1 MYSQHGASMAPPQ
14 KPETFMLSNEAQQSL
29 PQDAQVALQQVDN
42 LKYFLISA
50 PVDWSPDQLIRRFLL
65 PTGDY
70 VSCVLWNNLF
80 HISGTD
86 IVRCLSFRFQAF
98 GRPVKNTKKFEE
110 GIFSDLRNLKS
121 GTDASLEEPKS
132 AFLDFLYKNNCIRTQ
147 KKQKVFYW
155 YSVPHDRLF
164 LDALE
169 RDLKREK
176 MGQEA
181 TTVAVNEPALSFE
194 FDSSQSLFEQLTKA
208 QQANSSSFSAH
219 ANTAAAYATHS
230 TSPMGGGRATDS
242 MPPPQIP
249 QPAMSVGPEDN
260 GSNNQQGMYHNSVS
274 MSNTQIM
281 NNNTAMIKPEQEL
294 QFTYDRNGLPI
305 SRIHTRHT
313 SMPTFMEYSPA
324 PSFVSSH
331 YDDYPGAAG
340 ARGISFEP
348 ITPPQHPLHNLGPG
362 LGAESAYIANED
374 TGLYTAIPDLGSN
387 HSTSFTSAMM
397 MQLPPSNFT
406 VTGAGPG
413 AGAGGHFSTATR
425 MFPSANVY
433 SVIEGSPTYKQ
444 RRRRSSIPPA
454 ISNAIATAVTGNG
467 QTQSH
472 SHGQAHSYTHA
483 HAVSRPSDLRRSMSS
498 SVAPVPVLESEE
510 SSSSHDSNSHS
521 PPGLTNSYIS
531 SSTVNTKDLLHEL
544 SRTGTPLPSLEE
556 NVQDDEAG
564 LVGVMGA
571 HHHSDGHSQ
580 HGPQG
585 QNEGDNA
592 VGVGRQCDRPGP
604 VRRARSATMMELG
617 PYPQKSHS
625 CPIPSCGR
633 LFKRLEHLKRHVRT
647 HTQERPYPCP
657 YCNRAFSRSDNLAQ
671 HRRIHESQQQG
682 GGQSSLLANFSDE
695 DHENENENEQEQD
708 DFSSPSSVDLNGN
721 SNNNNNHSQN
731 QSQNPNS
738 HNNTSNPNTSN
749 GSGSGNG
756 NGNGNGNS
764 NYMVNLSNVTSM
776 PMSMPSMSMSIP
788 MPSMVNPQV
797 ITPQL
802 LQQHI

>member
-29 PQDAQVALQQVDN
+29 PHDAQVALQQVDN

-50 PVDWSPDQLIRRFLL
+50 PVDWRAEQLIRRFLL

-219 ANTAAAYATHS
+219 ASTGYSHS
-230 TSPMGGGRATDS
+230 ASPMNQSTDS
-242 MPPPQIP
+242 MPPPQMAP
-249 QPAMSVGPEDN
+249 PAMPVVPEDT
-260 GSNNQQGMYHNSVS
+260 SSQTMYNPVA
-274 MSNTQIM
+274 MSSAPM
-281 NNNTAMIKPEQEL
+281 NNGMVKPEQDYG
-294 QFTYDRNGLPI
+294 QINYDRNGMPI
-305 SRIHTRHT
+305 SRIHQRHT
-313 SMPTFMEYSPA
+313 SMPTYMEYSPA

-331 YDDYPGAAG
+331 YDDYGP
-340 ARGISFEP
+340 RGISFEP
-348 ITPPQHPLHNLGPG
+348 ITPPQHSVHLGP
-362 LGAESAYIANED
+362 EPAYIANED
-374 TGLYTAIPDLGSN
+374 TGLYTAIPDIGS
-387 HSTSFTSAMM
+387 SAAFAPM
-397 MQLPPSNFT
+397 MQLPPSNL
-406 VTGAGPG
+406 AGPQ
-413 AGAGGHFSTATR
+413 FSTATR
-425 MFPSANVY
+425 TFPSTNVY

-444 RRRRSSIPPA
+444 RRRRSSIPPS
-454 ISNAIATAVTGNG
+454 ITNAIAAVTGNAHA
-467 QTQSH
+467 QTSH
-472 SHGQAHSYTHA
+472 SHSHS
-483 HAVSRPSDLRRSMSS
+483 VSRPSELRRSMSS
-498 SVAPVPVLESEE
+498 SVPAVVEGEE
-510 SSSSHDSNSHS
+510 SNQDS
-521 PPGLTNSYIS
+521 PPGLTHSYT
-531 SSTVNTKDLLHEL
+531 STVAHQKDLLQEL
-544 SRTGTPLPSLEE
+544 SRTSTPLPSLEE
-556 NVQDDEAG
+556 SPPEDPLSLINTQDE
-564 LVGVMGA
+564 L
-571 HHHSDGHSQ
+571 SSL
-580 HGPQG
+580 P
-585 QNEGDNA
+585 NGDALDHA
-592 VGVGRQCDRPGP
+592 VAASAANGRTDRPGP

-657 YCNRAFSRSDNLAQ
+657 FCNRAFSRSDNLAQ
-671 HRRIHESQQQG
+671 HRRTHESQQG
-682 GGQSSLLANFSDE
+682 GGQPATNFSDE
-695 DHENENENEQEQD
+695 DHEHEENEFGSLEEE
-708 DFSSPSSVDLNGN
+708 SPPSSDSTNNFMSANVVDMA
-721 SNNNNNHSQN
+721 S
-731 QSQNPNS
+731 
-738 HNNTSNPNTSN
+738 
-749 GSGSGNG
+749 
-756 NGNGNGNS
+756 
-764 NYMVNLSNVTSM
+764 VTSM
-776 PMSMPSMSMSIP
+776 PS
-788 MPSMVNPQV
+788 SMVMQSSLPTMVTPQM